1 MSMCSIQRR
10 TRRNKGGIFLLSLLC
25 AVLFLSSG
33 AVAQQLYLPA
43 APPANPADYGK
54 VILDNY
60 SSSGPGPVDF
70 DHWLHR
76 SKFTCRICHVDV
88 GFAMQAKATGV
99 SASTNRQGF
108 HCGACH
114 DGKRIFEGKPIFA
127 SCSDAVNDK
136 QCERCHSVGKK
147 DARKYSYSSYTAKFP
162 KGIYGVDWEAAEK
175 NGSVKPVDFLPGIS
189 IKRSN
194 MQSRPDFSIKAG
206 LEWVNPV
213 IFSHEKHAI
222 WNGCELCHPEIFP
235 TTSKAEAKYTMFSNI
250 EGHHCGACHLKVA
263 FSLNNC
269 VKCHQRAP
277 TWVKGN

>member
-1 MSMCSIQRR
+1 MCSIQRR
-10 TRRNKGGIFLLSLLC
+10 TKKSNGGIFLFSLLC
-25 AVLFLSSG
+25 GVLFLSSG
-33 AVAQQLYLPA
+33 ASAQIYLPA

-54 VILDNY
+54 VILDNF
-60 SSSGPGPVDF
+60 SASGPGPVVF

-76 SKFTCRICHVDV
+76 SKFTCRICHVDI

-99 SASTNRQGF
+99 RASTNREGF

-114 DGKRIFEGKPIFA
+114 DGKRVFEGKPIFA

-136 QCERCHSVGKK
+136 QCDRCHSKGKK
-147 DARKYSYSSYTAKFP
+147 DARKYAYGSFTAKFP

-175 NGSVKPVDFLPGIS
+175 NGIVKPVDFLPGIS
-189 IKRSN
+189 IKKAN
-194 MQSRPDFSIKAG
+194 IQSRADFSIKAG
-206 LEWVNPV
+206 LEWVHPV
-213 IFSHEKHAI
+213 TFSHEKHAI

-235 TTSKAEAKYTMFSNI
+235 TTSRADAKYTMFSNI

-277 TWVKGN
+277 TWVKAN